1 MDNDSQTT
9 RAELGKPA
17 PDFSLPDLDDEEHSL
32 GAARGKIAILNFWSA
47 ECGWSE
53 RVDRELAPAL
63 ARWGKEVV
71 FYPIAANDNEQLDV
85 LCQVSQEHGLP
96 LVLFDAD
103 QEVADLY
110 GALNTPHFFVIDRD
124 GILRYRGAFDD
135 VSFRQRK
142 PTQAY
147 LIPAVDALLSGHLPD
162 PAETPTFGCTIVR
175 YTE

>member
-9 RAELGKPA
+9 PAELGQLA
-17 PDFSLPDLDDEEHSL
+17 PDFSLLDLDDEPHALVE
-32 GAARGKIAILNFWSA
+32 ARGKITILNFWSA

-53 RVDRELAPAL
+53 RVDRELGPAL
-63 ARWGKEVV
+63 ARWGAEVV
-71 FYPIAANDNEQLDV
+71 FYPIAANDNEQQEE
-85 LCQVSQEHGLP
+85 LCQVSRERGLP
-96 LVLFDAD
+96 LVLFDAG
-103 QEVADLY
+103 QKVADLY
-110 GALNTPHFFVIDRD
+110 GATNTPHFFVVDRE

-147 LIPAVDALLSGHLPD
+147 LIPAVDALLAGRLPD

-175 YTE
+175 YSE